1 MLFFVKNKF
10 MKTSEEK
17 MLAVEA
23 WLKSGIT
30 QQEYCKT
37 LGVKRTTFANWVSRN
52 KRKKAVSNFLRVTI
66 PPVTIS
72 TTVEVVYPNGVIIK
86 VASNDLKTLSN
97 LIKLY

>member
-1 MLFFVKNKF
+1 

-23 WLKSGIT
+23 WRVSGMT

-52 KRKKAVSNFLRVTI
+52 KRKRAVSNFVRVTA
-66 PPVTIS
+66 
-72 TTVEVVYPNGVIIK
+72 TTVITPTLIDVVYPNGVIVK
-86 VASNDLKTLSN
+86 
-97 LIKLY
+97 